1 MKKFYGAPEAQ
12 LLQFQTE
19 ESIAADGDDLVQGT
33 ANYDNVVD
41 FDDLLK
47 PKGW

>member
-1 MKKFYGAPEAQ
+1 MNKCYIAPEAE
-12 LLQFQTE
+12 LLQFQAE
-19 ESIAADGDDLVQGT
+19 EALAEDELVQGT

>member
-1 MKKFYGAPEAQ
+1 MRQDYTAPAAELLKFQAEEA
-12 LLQFQTE
+12 LAE
-19 ESIAADGDDLVQGT
+19 DELVQGT

>member
-1 MKKFYGAPEAQ
+1 MRKCYIAPDAQ
-12 LLQFQTE
+12 LLKFQAE
-19 ESIAADGDDLVQGT
+19 ETLAEDPLIQESTG
-33 ANYDNVVD
+33 YDNVVD